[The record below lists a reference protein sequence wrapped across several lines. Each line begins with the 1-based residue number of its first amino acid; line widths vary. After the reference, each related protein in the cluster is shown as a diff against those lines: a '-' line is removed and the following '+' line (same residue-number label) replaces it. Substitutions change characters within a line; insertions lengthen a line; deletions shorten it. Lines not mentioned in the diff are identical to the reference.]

1 MYAKIK
7 KNSQFNLL
15 FAKGK
20 KAFSPTLILLYLPSS
35 TTEVGICV
43 SKKHG
48 NAVKRNR
55 IKRLIREALHKNI
68 DKLKS
73 THSMVLVA
81 KQADDYSLQNFS
93 KNLHFLFKR
102 EGLL

>member
-1 MYAKIK
+1 MYSKIK

-15 FAKGK
+15 FSKGK
-20 KAFSPTLILLYLPSS
+20 KAFSPALILLYLPNSV
-35 TTEVGICV
+35 TEFGICV

-55 IKRLIREALHKNI
+55 IKRLIREALMKNLVH
-68 DKLKS
+68 LKAPQ
-73 THSMVLVA
+73 SMVLIA
-81 KQADDYSLQNFS
+81 KQAEDYSLKNFS
-93 KNLHFLFKR
+93 KSLHFLLKR

>member
-1 MYAKIK
+1 MYSKIK

-15 FAKGK
+15 FSKGK
-20 KAFSPTLILLYLPSS
+20 KAFSPTLILLYLPNS

-55 IKRLIREALHKNI
+55 IKRLIREALMKNLVH
-68 DKLKS
+68 LKAPQ
-73 THSMVLVA
+73 SMVLIA
-81 KQADDYSLQNFS
+81 KQAEDYSLKNFS
-93 KNLHFLFKR
+93 KSLHFLLKR

>member
-1 MYAKIK
+1 MYSSIK

-15 FAKGK
+15 FSKGK
-20 KAFSPTLILLYLPSS
+20 KAFSPALILLYLPSS
-35 TTEVGICV
+35 VTEVGICV

-55 IKRLIREALHKNI
+55 IKRLIREALMQN
-68 DKLKS
+68 LKHLKDS
-73 THSMVLVA
+73 YSMVFIA

-93 KNLHFLFKR
+93 KSLHFLLKR
-102 EGLL
+102 EGLI